1 MAQSGGS
8 VSVNF
13 RMDAELKAN
22 VEDICQR
29 MGMTLSTALTIFCK
43 KVEQERRIP
52 FEITADADPFYSE
65 SNIRYLEQK
74 MADYKAGRL
83 KLAEHELLDE

>member
-22 VEDICQR
+22 VEDICQK

-52 FEITADADPFYSE
+52 FEITGGRGPVLQRKQYPLSGAENGGLQSGPAE
-65 SNIRYLEQK
+65 
-74 MADYKAGRL
+74 AG
-83 KLAEHELLDE
+83 